1 MTVDPGLMRLMRL
14 ELENQVT
21 GNRAFIAGDPAI
33 SERYGTSF
41 ATVAG
46 LSCSSCAVWD
56 YPLFNRVLGAGVLA
70 PLDDRA
76 LAEIVAHYAAIGR
89 ALNVEVYEGITP
101 PSVLAALARGGFV
114 SAGHG
119 LEAHV
124 LETDHEVAPRAT
136 ETRAATLR
144 KVAPDEYTHFGELVR
159 DGFDMRDDATLGT
172 FFVDLTV
179 ASLRV
184 LGNASTAFIASIDGQ
199 DAGTGQLVLSEQ
211 VAGCYSGSV
220 LTAYRGRGI
229 QHALIAARVREGLA
243 RGKRIFISQTDPDSP
258 SGHNL
263 HDLGFRTLYRARWF
277 TRPLS

>member
-1 MTVDPGLMRLMRL
+1 MSDDAGLIRL
-14 ELENQVT
+14 ELENQVA

-33 SERYGTSF
+33 GERYGTSF

-56 YPLFNRVLGAGVLA
+56 YPLFNRVIGAGVLA
-70 PLDDRA
+70 PLDDGG
-76 LAEIVAHYAAIGR
+76 LAEVVAHYAAIGR

-101 PSVLAALARGGFV
+101 PAVLAVLARGGFV

-124 LETDHEVAPRAT
+124 LETDHEVAPRAI
-136 ETRAATLR
+136 ETQAAAVR

-159 DGFDMRDDATLGT
+159 DGFDMRDDAKLGE
-172 FFVDLTV
+172 FFLDLTV

-184 LGNASTAFIASIDGQ
+184 LGKESTAFIASVDGQ

-220 LTAYRGRGI
+220 LKAFRGRGI
-229 QHALIAARVREGLA
+229 QHDLIAARVREGLA

-263 HDLGFRTLYRARWF
+263 HDLGFRTLYRAGWF